1 MNGQAIPGYFWDAEK
16 KKYFRIQNQ
25 TAAQGSNLKYS
36 SENIRKTERKERI
49 QYVAIARSNKIR
61 KERVVRRNPNTFAQT
76 NLDREVGLRR
86 TSRYL
91 HGFWPDAC
99 AAGIE
104 SDAQEVLGSRHPY
117 NIRFFDRNSNE
128 HTIYAVQ
135 KSNSVCMQQ
144 ADFHHVRGNL
154 RTPSPKAT
162 YTHDAWAE
170 VTRTTS
176 TVSSLS
182 FLPQTG
188 ALAVTTY
195 GSDRPPE
202 LWLSDPGLDDP
213 YVGQKFT
220 PKDCSAIWGAA
231 ARPSAFTPS
240 PGVAN
245 TVAATW
251 SEHLAVAA
259 SSSMLLFARSQAG
272 AWDSQTAVKSLD
284 SDVLALEWISYTTVA
299 LGCRNGNIRLYD
311 TRSGGSSHVLTHP
324 SPVSKLK
331 RADDETR
338 LICSGLQDTLFLYD
352 IRAPRLS
359 RNASRKTFNYENH
372 HYNEEYF
379 RSLYPTH
386 RDGHKRRK
394 LNHKAFKN
402 WSQPVLT
409 FEHANR
415 DELDL
420 DIDVHPRL
428 GLLAAAQDK
437 STGTAIR
444 ISNIWTGKTVKEIKT
459 DHATKHGKMTT
470 HDPIRS
476 LKFIDRYSD
485 VDGGVDLWS
494 CWNGGIAK
502 FGWGDGSSESEG
514 YSVGRG

>member
-1 MNGQAIPGYFWDAEK
+1 MNGQPIPGYFWDAEK

-25 TAAQGSNLKYS
+25 TASQGSNLKYS
-36 SENIRKTERKERI
+36 SENIKKTERKERI
-49 QYVAIARSNKIR
+49 QNVAIARSNKIR
-61 KERVVRRNPNTFAQT
+61 SERVVRRNPNTFAQT
-76 NLDREVGLRR
+76 NLDREIGLRR
-86 TSRYL
+86 RSRYL
-91 HGFWPDAC
+91 HGLWPDAC
-99 AAGIE
+99 AAGMN
-104 SDAQEVLGSRHPY
+104 SDPQEVLDSRRAY
-117 NIRFFDRNSNE
+117 NRDIRFFDRDLNE
-128 HTIYAVQ
+128 STIYAVH
-135 KSNSVCMQQ
+135 KSNSVCSLL
-144 ADFHHVRGNL
+144 AGDRHVKEKCR
-154 RTPSPKAT
+154 RASPLFKET
-162 YTHDAWAE
+162 YSRYAWEE

-176 TVSSLS
+176 PVSSLS

-202 LWLSDPGLDDP
+202 LWLSDPGRDNP

-231 ARPSAFTPS
+231 ARPSTFTPS
-240 PGVAN
+240 PGLAN

-299 LGCRNGNIRLYD
+299 LGCRNGTIRLYD

-324 SPVSKLK
+324 SPISKLK

-359 RNASRKTFNYENH
+359 RNSSQKTFNYDNH

-379 RSLYPTH
+379 KSLYPTH

-420 DIDVHPRL
+420 DIDLYPRL
-428 GLLAAAQDK
+428 GLLAAAQDS

-444 ISNIWTGKTVKEIKT
+444 ISNIWTGKTVKEIKADNT
-459 DHATKHGKMTT
+459 TK

-476 LKFIDRYSD
+476 LKFVHRYD
-485 VDGGVDLWS
+485 DADGEVDIWS

-502 FGWGDGSSESEG
+502 FGWGDG
-514 YSVGRG
+514 